1 MRALLSVHDKT
12 GIADFAKGLVELGHE
27 IVSTGGTLA
36 HLRSHGVPALSISDV
51 TGFPEILDGRVK
63 TLHPRIHAALL
74 ARSDL
79 PEHRAALTVHEITPI
94 QVVACNL
101 YPFEATVSRPD
112 VPLETAIEQI
122 DIGGPAMIRAAAKN
136 FADVVV
142 VTSPTRYES
151 ILQSLSDG
159 EVSQAERRKLAAAAF
174 AHVSAYDAVVA
185 EYLRTPDRF
194 PDDLTIAAR
203 KATDLRYGENPQQ
216 RAAAYRRVQ
225 AGGSRH
231 GVLDGVQL
239 AGKAL
244 SYNNVLDAD
253 AAWRALRSMP
263 RPAVSIVKHSIP
275 CGLAMRSSLSSA
287 FDEAL
292 AGDPVSAFGGIV
304 GLNRTVDID
313 VAERIA
319 SIFFEVVI
327 APGFTPASV
336 ELLGKRRQ
344 LRLLEMGNAAEE
356 EHPIPPT
363 LDLRPIVGGWLV
375 QEPDTSQDD
384 ESAWRV
390 ASRRIPTEIERGD
403 LRFAW
408 HAARIVKS
416 NAIVLAIEDALVG
429 VGSGQPN
436 RLESVRIA
444 IDKAGDRARGAV
456 LASDA
461 FFPFADGLEE
471 AIRAGIAAVIQPG
484 GSIRDGEVVAAAD
497 AADVAMIFT
506 GRRHFLH

>member
-36 HLRSHGVPALSISDV
+36 HLRSHGVPALSVSDV

-112 VPLETAIEQI
+112 VALETAIEQI

-136 FADVVV
+136 FADVVI
-142 VTSPTRYES
+142 VTSPTRYGS

-159 EVSQAERRKLAAAAF
+159 EVSQAERRELAAAAF

-185 EYLRTPDRF
+185 EHLRSPDRF

-203 KATDLRYGENPQQ
+203 KAKDLRYGENPQQ

-225 AGGSRH
+225 AGGSNH

-327 APGFTPASV
+327 APKFTPASV
-336 ELLGKRRQ
+336 ELLGRRRQ
-344 LRLLEMGNAAEE
+344 LRLIEMGNAAEE
-356 EHPIPPT
+356 GHPIPPA

-375 QEPDTSQDD
+375 QEADTSQDD
-384 ESAWRV
+384 ESAWQV

-416 NAIVLAIEDALVG
+416 NAIVLAIDDALVG

-444 IDKAGDRARGAV
+444 IGKAGDRARGAV

-461 FFPFADGLEE
+461 FFPFADGLEA